1 MSDPS
6 VIAIERLQDV
16 EREHPDAVRLARLA
30 SLAVRVDSP
39 LLRRLR
45 LELLPDADVGSEADL
60 WFSTLVESRGADFVV
75 LDAPVARLLQDSLAR
90 DAALL
95 AAATRVTLDAHRD
108 APAAIQLEEQIT
120 AIALSGAPDAVEQI
134 DRALQPALRAL
145 ALGGDRALEVS
156 RWMLRAFTRA
166 HPLVRG
172 SDNMAALALASSYEL
187 RGRRVMAGVPTASGS
202 IENIAWALPRS
213 LMTDRIEVGVLLAGD
228 VLTFV
233 DATQT
238 DQLVSL
244 PNTNPALVSAEWA
257 VEGNQRQAFVEAAPS
272 VTLDLGGA
280 VSSLTL
286 RTLAGDEYQL
296 AALTSESPRP
306 QETAPEQLPAWMLE
320 SGVRI
325 TRSDS
330 IAGEATGFLIDPVT
344 VVTASAPFVAGDEL
358 PPTLLIHRGTWT
370 AEARVI
376 QRHHEV
382 DDDVLVLELT
392 GTGAAIQPLRIA
404 DAAPEYSSLPVEA
417 ATIIA
422 GGDRPTVMN
431 GIVHGVDSRD
441 RIIVEFDRAIDPAS
455 VLGAPLLS
463 GHDIAGIVTAIKRG
477 TRRPGV
483 LIALAPRIRLAIG
496 LAKPHDYAIVVGIDK
511 YAHLEPVKGAEENA
525 HLFLS
530 WLTADEGG
538 AMSPEQARL
547 LLSPTKEAFQDS
559 INSIRGL
566 LPPPSVNA
574 RQGRRLYIYA
584 SGNGLGRPADAL
596 LATPD
601 TSPSRA
607 GLHIPL
613 RRYADWM
620 RESALF
626 DEIVLIADLRRIEM
640 PSPALSDVPFASVRG
655 LARQASY
662 LYGISGSPEIGTLTR
677 SLIEGLNGGAADRH
691 GNVTS
696 ESLAAYVAVSARAR
710 QAQAPHFEHSGDIV
724 LARAARAVDREGND
738 VAEVMPDVRP
748 PIQGARVLV
757 AGTGQYNLPEPVQW
771 LSTAIARMLAESGCM
786 LIVGGYEGVDH
797 IVAREFVA
805 ALRARG
811 HLLRGRILQVGRA
824 LGETD
829 FYDPEVEQV
838 PGGAAEYELQVTSA
852 DAAILI
858 GGVGGVYE
866 TFERAARR
874 GMAMIPLPASGGDAL
889 KAFNDLF
896 RGDLTVPAAIRDRLP
911 SLDTPVTWPQ
921 DATELAGRVRELL
934 LALADDG
941 ATERALKEQAPPRG
955 SDRSDAE
962 DTAM

>member
-6 VIAIERLQDV
+6 AIAIERLEDA
-16 EREHPDAVRLARLA
+16 EREHPESVRLARLA

-60 WFSTLVESRGADFVV
+60 WFSTLIESRGADFVV
-75 LDAPVARLLQDSLAR
+75 LEAAVARLLQDSLAR
-90 DAALL
+90 DAPML
-95 AAATRVTLDAHRD
+95 AAATKITLDAHRD
-108 APAAIQLEEQIT
+108 APAAIQLEERIT

-166 HPLVRG
+166 HPLVRR
-172 SDNMAALALASSYEL
+172 SDNMAALALAASYEL
-187 RGRRVMAGVPTASGS
+187 RGRRVMDGVPAASGL
-202 IENIAWALPRS
+202 IGNIAWALPHS

-228 VLTFV
+228 VMAFV

-244 PNTNPALVSAEWA
+244 PNTNPPLVSAEWSN
-257 VEGNQRQAFVEAAPS
+257 EGNQRHAFVEAARD
-272 VTLDLGGA
+272 VTLHLGSA

-296 AALTSESPRP
+296 AALTSESQGS
-306 QETAPEQLPAWMLE
+306 QETATEQLPASMLE
-320 SGVRI
+320 SCVRI
-325 TRSDS
+325 TRSDN
-330 IAGEATGFLIDPVT
+330 IAGEATGFFIDPVT
-344 VVTASAPFVAGDEL
+344 VVTASGPFVAGDEL
-358 PPTLLIHRGTWT
+358 PPTLLIHRGDWT

-376 QRHHEV
+376 QPHHEV

-392 GTGAAIQPLRIA
+392 GTGAAIQPLTIA
-404 DAAPEYSSLPVEA
+404 DAAPEYSSLRVEP

-431 GIVHGVDSRD
+431 GIVHRVDGRD
-441 RIIVEFDRAIDPAS
+441 RITLEFDLPIDAQS

-463 GHDIAGIVTAIKRG
+463 GHDIAGVVTAIEG
-477 TRRPGV
+477 GATRPGV
-483 LIALAPRIRLAIG
+483 SVALAPRIRVAIA
-496 LAKPHDYAIVVGIDK
+496 LAKHHDYAIVVGVSK
-511 YAHLEPVKGAEENA
+511 YAHLEPVTGAEESA
-525 HLFLS
+525 RLFLS
-530 WLTADEGG
+530 WVSAENG
-538 AMSPEQARL
+538 AAVSPDRARL
-547 LLSPTKEAFQDS
+547 LLSPTKEVFEAS
-559 INSIRGL
+559 IMAL
-566 LPPPSVNA
+566 LPSPSVNS

-584 SGNGLGRPADAL
+584 SGNGFGRPADAL

-601 TSPSRA
+601 ASPTLA
-607 GLHIPL
+607 LHIPL
-613 RRYADWM
+613 RRYADWV
-620 RESALF
+620 REAAVF

-640 PSPALSDVPFASVRG
+640 PSGPVSDVPFASVRG
-655 LARQASY
+655 VVRQASY
-662 LYGISGSPEIGTLTR
+662 FYSISDGPDLGTLTR
-677 SLIEGLNGGAADRH
+677 FLIEGLNGGAADRH

-696 ESLAAYVAVSARAR
+696 ESLAAYVAASARAR
-710 QAQAPHFEHSGDIV
+710 QKQAAHFEHNGAIV
-724 LARAARAVDREGND
+724 LARAATAVDREGND
-738 VAEVMPDVRP
+738 VAEVMLDVGP
-748 PIQGARVLV
+748 QIQRTRVLV
-757 AGTGQYNLPEPVQW
+757 AGTGQYNLPESVQW
-771 LSTAIARMLAESGCM
+771 LSTAVARMLAESGCM

-797 IVAREFVA
+797 IVAREFVS
-805 ALRARG
+805 ALRARD
-811 HLLRGRILQVGRA
+811 HSLRGRILQVGRA

-838 PGGAAEYELQVTSA
+838 PGGAAEYEMQLTSA

-866 TFERAARR
+866 TFERAVRR
-874 GMAMIPLPASGGDAL
+874 GVAMIPLPASGGDAL
-889 KAFNDLF
+889 KAFNDLS
-896 RGDLTVPAAIRDRLP
+896 RGDLTVPAAIRERLL
-911 SLDTPVTWPQ
+911 SLNAPVTSPQ

-934 LALADDG
+934 LALADNG
-941 ATERALKEQAPPRG
+941 ATERAPKEQASPRASNR
-955 SDRSDAE
+955 SDRE